1 MSNPYIRTTSSILK
15 EIDFL
20 TTRSTNFSE
29 FNFRS
34 NSELEKTPI
43 TVRNRPPTKF
53 VFNLE
58 PSESNL
64 SLNPSTPSPFQ
75 LRSPTTNTSSR
86 VFKENVRFVDEDE
99 PTFTQSNWTESE
111 VGSIFDFISEV
122 PLSRTENLGKSLI
135 LPSPTNKISNRAN
148 KASLKP
154 VINQEKSFDSNLKR
168 SGSVLLNA
176 QQLEQLNT
184 IKNVEMR
191 KATPKPARPR
201 SLVIEKGEADFRN
214 KLAGANLKFGSHLN
228 LSQIS
233 SAQPRPP
240 LALSYKLN
248 VDESPILIRKKPT
261 QKLEY
266 TQNVSLK
273 YLKPPKPEK
282 PGDIVLIQEPT
293 VQIRPA
299 PALLIREKAEKP
311 VQPAP
316 VVFREKPPKQPEILP
331 PKEIKIPGRVLEPP
345 PRQVI
350 TEQLPKLPDMPADI
364 IIERWLGYERRNRNV
379 VFKPAK
385 PISLLPKPRNVLIEW
400 EQPEVDVKKEFS
412 YLGVETVD
420 PVEYEARYDD
430 LVKSSEL
437 PDDVNSFKT
446 PDGEVLGV
454 NSGLNDAPLLT
465 GDVNALKFVDLKSEG
480 LAEYEC
486 QL

>member
-15 EIDFL
+15 EIDFR
-20 TTRSTNFSE
+20 TRSTNFSE

-64 SLNPSTPSPFQ
+64 SLNTSTPTPFE
-75 LRSPTTNTSSR
+75 LRSPTVNTSSR
-86 VFKENVRFVDEDE
+86 VFKENVRFIDEDE
-99 PTFTQSNWTESE
+99 SPTFTQSNWTESE
-111 VGSIFDFISEV
+111 VGSIFDYISEV

-135 LPSPTNKISNRAN
+135 LPAPTNKISNRAS

-154 VINQEKSFDSNLKR
+154 VINQEKSFDTNLKR
-168 SGSVLLNA
+168 SGSVLLST
-176 QQLEQLNT
+176 QLEQLNT

-191 KATPKPARPR
+191 KSTPKPARPR

-214 KLAGANLKFGSHLN
+214 KLNLKFGSHLN
-228 LSQIS
+228 LNQISS

-240 LALSYKLN
+240 LESYKLN

-261 QKLEY
+261 EKLEY
-266 TQNVSLK
+266 KQNVSLK

-282 PGDIVLIQEPT
+282 PGDILIIQEPT
-293 VQIRPA
+293 VQIQPA
-299 PALLIREKAEKP
+299 PALLIREKPEKR
-311 VQPAP
+311 VKPAP
-316 VVFREKPPKQPEILP
+316 VIFREKPPKEPEFLP
-331 PKEIKIPGRVLEPP
+331 PKEIKIPGRILEPP

-350 TEQLPKLPDMPADI
+350 TEQLPKLPDMPADV
-364 IIERWLGYERRNRNV
+364 IIERWLGYDKRNRNV

-385 PISLLPKPRNVLIEW
+385 PINLLPKPRNVLIEW
-400 EQPEVDVKKEFS
+400 EQPDVDVKKEFS

-420 PVEYEARYDD
+420 PVEYEAKYDK
-430 LVKSSEL
+430 LMKSNEL

-454 NSGLNDAPLLT
+454 NSGLNEAPLLT